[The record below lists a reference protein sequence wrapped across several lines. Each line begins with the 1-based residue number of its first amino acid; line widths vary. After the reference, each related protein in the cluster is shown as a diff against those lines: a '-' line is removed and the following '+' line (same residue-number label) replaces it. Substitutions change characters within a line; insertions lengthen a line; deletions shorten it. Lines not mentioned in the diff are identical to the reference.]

1 MVLAAMFPGC
11 SKDDASTTPEPQPAV
26 SVRDQSVVEGNT
38 ALVNVELNHSTS
50 HLVIFSFATLGDST
64 ATSGSDYTS
73 ASGTDTIPVGQTSA
87 TILVSTIDDSEVET
101 AESFSLV
108 LSAVSGAEVARA
120 LAVCTITDNDVAGV
134 SFVTQVKPL
143 LQGSCAKLG
152 FCHGGA
158 FPGGGMFLDTSATY
172 ANVMSATG
180 NVTGG
185 PVVVAG
191 NSTSS
196 TLYTKTT
203 DSWTFGSRMPQGA
216 APLSLTQQALIR
228 DWIDQ
233 GAQDN

>member
-1 MVLAAMFPGC
+1 
-11 SKDDASTTPEPQPAV
+11 
-26 SVRDQSVVEGNT
+26 VVEGNT

-50 HLVIFSFATLGDST
+50 HLVIFSFATLDDST
-64 ATSGSDYTS
+64 ATSGSDYS
-73 ASGTDTIPVGQTSA
+73 AASGTDTIPVGQTSA
-87 TILVSTIDDSEVET
+87 AILVSTIDDSEVET

-158 FPGGGMFLDTSATY
+158 FAGGLFLGVPVTY
-172 ANVMSATG
+172 AAVVDATG
-180 NVTGG
+180 NSTGG
-185 PVVVAG
+185 KVVVPGSSA
-191 NSTSS
+191 TS

-203 DSWTFGSRMPQGA
+203 ASPPFSSQMPQDG
-216 APLSLTQQALIR
+216 PPFLNLTQQALIR